1 MDQTSQVFLFRGGDA
16 LLRSN
21 CCGYR
26 AWTRKCETV
35 KAKSWLTG
43 WVAELD
49 WNHLLEA
56 PPACNLGG

>member
-43 WVAELD
+43 
-49 WNHLLEA
+49 
-56 PPACNLGG
+56 